1 MPDNSAPWRLHG
13 GGSGV
18 SLPRAVTARASQTQ
32 PGAAPT
38 SAAESP
44 TPSPGPTPS
53 LAALHSPGH
62 RPHCSWLS
70 WDLSSQLRT
79 SVPRVLGT
87 LYPPISAITDSGRD
101 RVQFGVP
108 PAVHPEHILFFFAL
122 SVAGVLGDVF
132 LKPQLLLSKR
142 L

>member
-1 MPDNSAPWRLHG
+1 MPDNSALWWLHG

-18 SLPRAVTARASQTQ
+18 SLPRAVTARASQMQ

-38 SAAESP
+38 SAPESP

-122 SVAGVLGDVF
+122 SAGVLGDVF